1 MRIIF
6 NDDTLY
12 VDIVGNIGALEMNII
27 KSRVFSILNQYEVDN
42 IVVNFK
48 EVFNLNKKTISNF
61 IEEYHKKYNGKISV
75 ID

>member
-12 VDIVGNIGALEMNII
+12 VDIEGNIGVLEMNII
-27 KSRVFSILNQYEVDN
+27 KSRVFSILDQYEVDN

-48 EVFNLNKKTISNF
+48 EVFNLNKKTISSF
-61 IEEYHKKYNGKISV
+61 IEEYHKKYNGNIRV
-75 ID
+75 TE